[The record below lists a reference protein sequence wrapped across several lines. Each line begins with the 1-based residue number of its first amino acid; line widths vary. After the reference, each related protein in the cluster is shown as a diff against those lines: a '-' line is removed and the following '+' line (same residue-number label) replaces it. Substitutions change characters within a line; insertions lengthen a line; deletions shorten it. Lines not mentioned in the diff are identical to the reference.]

1 MKKASIL
8 LLALLMTF
16 SLMTAC
22 GRNNNNTNDNNAA
35 NNGVTDNNGTNNGAS
50 DNDKTPA
57 GDLAD
62 GVGDLANGVARAA
75 DDVWNG
81 ILDLFGAD
89 RRPRTVEGDQTA
101 FAEYGLNEDLIE
113 SYTLQTPENGE
124 TAHEFFIA
132 KVKEGKMAEV
142 EAALEKRKEAIAA
155 QWGESVGA
163 DMDYARQPV
172 ILKSGNYI
180 MLAVHEDID
189 EVRAEFERLTKA
201 E

>member
-22 GRNNNNTNDNNAA
+22 GRDKKNPSSNNNAA
-35 NNGVTDNNGTNNGAS
+35 NNGITDNNNNAS
-50 DNDKTPA
+50 GSADQTPA
-57 GDLAD
+57 GDLAE
-62 GVGDLANGVARAA
+62 GVGDLANGAARAVG
-75 DDVWNG
+75 DVWNG
-81 ILDLFGAD
+81 ILDFFGAD
-89 RRPRTVEGDQTA
+89 RRPRTVEGDEAA
-101 FAEYGLNEDLIE
+101 FARYGIDQDLIE
-113 SYTLQTPENGE
+113 EYTLQTPETGD

-155 QWGESVGA
+155 QWGEGTGA
-163 DMDYARQPV
+163 DMAYARQPV

-180 MLAVHEDID
+180 MLAVHENVD

>member
-22 GRNNNNTNDNNAA
+22 GRNKNNANNNNAA
-35 NNGVTDNNGTNNGAS
+35 NNGVTDNNGTNNGAADS
-50 DNDKTPA
+50 DKTPA
-57 GDLAD
+57 
-62 GVGDLANGVARAA
+62 GDLANGVARAA

-155 QWGESVGA
+155 RWGEGVGA
-163 DMDYARQPV
+163 DMEYARQPV
-172 ILKSGNYI
+172 ILKSGSYI